1 VMVSTH
7 GYWGDPPPAGV
18 PDTGGQTY
26 YVLEVSKTW
35 AQQGRKVIILARW
48 FKPYPVVEMI
58 AKNLWLVR
66 IPAGI
71 DEFIRKEDIYPLV
84 PELAEKAVA
93 VSALFG
99 AHAVMGHYADGMAAA
114 VEVGERLGIPTVVIP
129 HSLGINKV
137 ISLGYDPYDPE
148 SWFDKEYNFGT
159 RESFE
164 IAALKGADYE
174 IANTW
179 REPDILKEYYGQA
192 FPHCVM
198 PAGAGNDF
206 FDVFKNPQTD
216 LLQTYGLVP
225 HRYFLYFGRFSEAKN
240 VPGVVEVF
248 GEARRLEEPDLLD
261 GFKLVLVG
269 GSPEKPLPEEVNVEN
284 HIREAMNVYGLS
296 ENEIV
301 RLPSQPWKILA
312 VLAHH
317 SRSYIGMQKME
328 PFGMG
333 VAEAMAAG
341 APVMISKAAGITR
354 WINDD
359 AEAVIVDPD
368 DPAGAAHRLIKII
381 NNKDRLQKL
390 ALNGY
395 TLSKNTFS
403 WKAIAMRQGE
413 IIDFL
418 CQGKSPD
425 KNVESSITK
434 RKHRAYHRSAFA
446 WRGDPP
452 VVRPKHRKAAEG
464 LLPYIVKEIGR
475 SQSVKERVIVAIG
488 GESGA
493 GKTEIAE
500 YLRFLLR
507 RKKMWGTTIAGDA
520 FFKRTPMENHNA
532 RLQAYAEGYLD
543 KYLGP
548 SEVDLQQLDSILKSG
563 RRKKI
568 REVLVPSECRRL
580 GSKRYADVPVD
591 LTLTDVIFIDLTY
604 SLLLEN
610 PTLKVFLE
618 SDYQGRIDEVRER
631 NIARDP
637 DQDFQFIMKVLEIE
651 HHVIQ
656 GLKPDAD
663 IIVTKN
669 YEIKPIEKEG
679 TIE

>member
-164 IAALKGADYE
+164 MAALKGADYE

-206 FDVFKNPQTD
+206 FDSFKNPQTD
-216 LLQTYGLVP
+216 RLKTYGLDP

-248 GEARRLEEPDLLD
+248 GEARWLKPDLLD

-284 HIREAMNVYGLS
+284 HIREAMKVYGLS

-301 RLPSQPWKILA
+301 RLPSQPWKVLA

-317 SRSYIGMQKME
+317 SASYIGMQKME

-341 APVMISKAAGITR
+341 APVMISEAAGITR
-354 WINDD
+354 WIDD
-359 AEAVIVDPD
+359 DKEAVVVDPD
-368 DPAGAAHRLIKII
+368 DSAGAAHRLVKII

-390 ALNGY
+390 ASNGY
-395 TLSKNTFS
+395 LLSKNTFS
-403 WKAIAMRQGE
+403 WKSIATRQGE
-413 IIDFL
+413 IIDSL
-418 CQGKSPD
+418 CRGKSPE
-425 KNVESSITK
+425 NNIESSVTK

-452 VVRPKHRKAAEG
+452 VIRPRHKKAAEG
-464 LLPYIVKEIGR
+464 LLPYIVKER
-475 SQSVKERVIVAIG
+475 ARLQPRKERVIVAIG

-507 RKKMWGTTIAGDA
+507 RQKMWGTTIAGDA
-520 FFKRTPMENHNA
+520 FFKHTPAENHNA
-532 RLQAYAEGYLD
+532 RLQAYAEGCLD

-548 SEVDLQQLDSILKSG
+548 SEVDLQLLDSILKSG
-563 RRKKI
+563 RRKNVP
-568 REVLVPSECRRL
+568 EVLVPSESRRL
-580 GSKRYADVPVD
+580 GSKRYTDVPVD
-591 LTLTDVIFIDLTY
+591 LTSMDVIFIDLTY

-610 PTLKVFLE
+610 ATLKVFLE
-618 SDYQGRIDEVRER
+618 SDYHGRIDEVKER

-637 DQDFQFIMKVLEIE
+637 DQDFQFIVKVLEIE
-651 HHVIQ
+651 HHIIQ
-656 GLKPDAD
+656 GLKQKAD
-663 IIVTKN
+663 IIVTKD
-669 YEIKPIEKEG
+669 YEIKPIVKEG